1 MNFINR
7 HIAASLHEGIALEE
21 YSPPLGA
28 QRKWPIR
35 YRSIELVAICADLA
49 TIVLASVISVFL
61 YRIYSNWAAA
71 DLANA
76 IGSAIVVSAMFVSL
90 LKMQGMYRP
99 SELLVLRSQIR
110 AVCGALLFA
119 FILLAAAAGSLNIGH
134 ELSRGAGMV
143 FALTSLAL
151 LVVGRALI
159 KSLLMRGLSGRKF
172 AGGNIILISDQPHSS
187 DAGLVPSLTMLGFR
201 VTKHFRLP
209 PPRSGPDHRKR
220 LSARVIENARGSNV
234 EEIIVEADPNRWS
247 ELRAFVAEL
256 RVLPTPVA
264 FVPVGA
270 LSEMFRRP
278 TRDLGST
285 VCVEVQRG
293 PLTFLECAIK
303 RFTDLVGAGLA
314 LVILSPLLAVVVIAI
329 KLDSSG
335 PVLFRQQRCGFNGR
349 SFSIYKFRTMCVLE
363 DGPSVIQARPVDSRV
378 TRIGKWLRR
387 TSIDELPQLLNVLDG
402 SMSLVGPRPH
412 AISQD
417 GQFDKVVRNY
427 AFRRRVKPGLTG
439 WAQIHGC
446 RGPTPTAASIERRVE
461 YDLWYIDNW
470 SARLDLA
477 ILVQTPIEVFRARNA
492 Y

>member
-7 HIAASLHEGIALEE
+7 EIASGLHEEIALEE
-21 YSPPLGA
+21 HSSLSGT

-35 YRSIELVAICADLA
+35 YKWIELVAVCAD
-49 TIVLASVISVFL
+49 IVIVCLASIASLFL
-61 YRIYSNWAAA
+61 YQLCSGWIAAGFA
-71 DLANA
+71 HAV
-76 IGSAIVVSAMFVSL
+76 GSAIVVSAMFVSL
-90 LKMQGMYRP
+90 LRVQGMYRP
-99 SELLVLRSQIR
+99 GELLVLRNQIR

-119 FILLAAAAGSLNIGH
+119 FVVLAAAAGLLNVGD
-134 ELSRGAGMV
+134 EYPRGAGAA
-143 FALTSLAL
+143 FALTSLASL
-151 LVVGRALI
+151 AAGRVLM
-159 KSLLMRGLSGRKF
+159 KSLLIKGLSKRKF
-172 AGGNIILISDQPHSS
+172 AGGNIILISDQPQSR
-187 DAGLVPSLTMLGFR
+187 DVGLMPTLNMLGYC
-201 VTKHFRLP
+201 VTKHFKLP
-209 PPRSGPDHRKR
+209 PPRSGADHRKW
-220 LSARVIENARGSNV
+220 LSARVIDSARGSDI
-234 EEIIVEADPNRWS
+234 EEIVVEADPNRWS

-256 RVLPTPVA
+256 RVLPTPVS

-293 PLTFLECAIK
+293 PLTFLERGIK
-303 RFTDLVGAGLA
+303 RLTDLVGAGLA

-329 KLDSSG
+329 KLDSPG

-349 SFSIYKFRTMCVLE
+349 SFSIYKFRTMRVLE
-363 DGPSVIQARPVDSRV
+363 DGPSIVQAGRVDSRV
-378 TRIGKWLRR
+378 TRVGKWLRR

-412 AISQD
+412 ALSHD
-417 GQFDKVVRNY
+417 SQFDKAVRNY

-461 YDLWYIDNW
+461 YDIWYIDNW
-470 SARLDLA
+470 SARLDVV
-477 ILVQTPIEVFRARNA
+477 ILLQTPIEVLRARNA

>member
-7 HIAASLHEGIALEE
+7 QIAAGLHEEIAFEE
-21 YSPPLGA
+21 YCPPSGV

-35 YRSIELVAICADLA
+35 YRSIELVTICTDLA
-49 TIVLASVISVFL
+49 TIVLASIASVFL
-61 YRIYSNWAAA
+61 YRLYSSWTAAG
-71 DLANA
+71 LTNA
-76 IGSAIVVSAMFVSL
+76 VGSAIVVSAMFVSL
-90 LKMQGMYRP
+90 LKMQGMYQP

-110 AVCGALLFA
+110 AVCGALLCA
-119 FILLAAAAGSLNIGH
+119 FVVLAAVAGSLNVGD
-134 ELSRGAGMV
+134 EYPRGAGIA

-151 LVVGRALI
+151 VAVGRVLM
-159 KSLLMRGLSGRKF
+159 KRLLMRGLSKRKF
-172 AGGNIILISDQPHSS
+172 AGGNIILISDQPQSS
-187 DAGLVPSLTMLGFR
+187 DVGLVPTLNMLGYC
-201 VTKHFRLP
+201 VTKHFQLP
-209 PPRSGPDHRKR
+209 PPRFGVDHRKR
-220 LSARVIENARGSNV
+220 LSARVIENARGSDV
-234 EEIIVEADPNRWS
+234 EEIVVEADPNRWS

-278 TRDLGST
+278 TRDLGSA

-293 PLTFLECAIK
+293 PLTFLERAIK
-303 RFTDLVGAGLA
+303 RFTDLIGAGLA
-314 LVILSPLLAVVVIAI
+314 LIVLSPLLAVVVIAI

-349 SFSIYKFRTMCVLE
+349 SFSIYKFRTMRVLE
-363 DGPSVIQARPVDSRV
+363 DGPSVIQARQVDSRV
-378 TRIGKWLRR
+378 TRVGKWLRR

-412 AISQD
+412 ALSHD
-417 GQFDKVVRNY
+417 SQFDKAVRNY

-439 WAQIHGC
+439 WAQVHGC

-461 YDLWYIDNW
+461 YDIWYVDNW
-470 SARLDLA
+470 SARLDLV
-477 ILVQTPIEVFRARNA
+477 ILLQTPIEVLRARNA

>member
-1 MNFINR
+1 MNFISR
-7 HIAASLHEGIALEE
+7 QIAAGLHDEIALDD
-21 YSPPLGA
+21 YSAPSGT

-35 YRSIELVAICADLA
+35 YRSIELVAVCADII
-49 TIVLASVISVFL
+49 TIALASTASVFL
-61 YRIYSNWAAA
+61 YQLCIGWIGAGFAQA
-71 DLANA
+71 V
-76 IGSAIVVSAMFVSL
+76 GSAIVVSAMFVSL
-90 LKMQGMYRP
+90 LRVQGMYRP

-119 FILLAAAAGSLNIGH
+119 FVVLAAAAGLLNVGD
-134 ELSRGAGMV
+134 EYPRGAGAA
-143 FALTSLAL
+143 FALTSLAAL
-151 LVVGRALI
+151 AVGRALM
-159 KSLLMRGLSGRKF
+159 KSLLTRGLSKRKF
-172 AGGNIILISDQPHSS
+172 AGGNIILISDQPQSS
-187 DAGLVPSLTMLGFR
+187 DVGLVPTLNMLGYS
-201 VTKHFRLP
+201 VTKHFKLP
-209 PPRSGPDHRKR
+209 PPRSGADHRKR
-220 LSARVIENARGSNV
+220 LSTRVIENARGSDV
-234 EEIIVEADPNRWS
+234 EEIVVEADPNRWT

-264 FVPVGA
+264 FVPVGP

-293 PLTFLECAIK
+293 PLTFVERAVK
-303 RFTDLVGAGLA
+303 RLTDLLGAGLV

-349 SFSIYKFRTMCVLE
+349 SFSIYKFRTMRVLE
-363 DGPSVIQARPVDSRV
+363 DGPSVIQARQVDSRV
-378 TRIGKWLRR
+378 TRVGKWLRR
-387 TSIDELPQLLNVLDG
+387 TSIDELPQLLNVLEG

-412 AISQD
+412 ALSHD
-417 GQFDKVVRNY
+417 GQFDKAVRNY

-439 WAQIHGC
+439 WAQVHGC

-461 YDLWYIDNW
+461 YDIWYIDNW
-470 SARLDLA
+470 SARLDLV
-477 ILVQTPIEVFRARNA
+477 ILLQTPIEVLRARNA